1 MRESTLKE
9 KVKTI
14 TVSYNP
20 LNNANFDEEVEKFIR
35 TVNVLA
41 IENSCSVSYMQGLMV
56 TTQSA
61 MIIYENKE
69 ADDE

>member
-14 TVSYNP
+14 TVSYNQ
-20 LNNANFDEEVEKFIR
+20 LNNVNFDEEVEKFIR
-35 TVNVLA
+35 TVNALA
-41 IENSCSVSYMQGLMV
+41 IEYSCSVSYMQGLMV

-69 ADDE
+69 GRR